1 MNLTPEK
8 ENVSRADIPT
18 SADRSLTFEHCR
30 DPESIR
36 ALQAEWSA
44 LYRHVDGEYFQSFEY
59 CYNSL
64 MCEHVGTRRKP
75 HCVVARRNGKM
86 VAVWPLLV
94 SYRNCWKFAEPL
106 TPQNRS
112 PSDILVA
119 PEKDAQQIVEA
130 LYKET
135 VRATRADVF
144 ELWRVRKTSP
154 LYACVKRHAVIRR
167 EEDDLTPYAA
177 LRGVQDWDA
186 FSRSRSGREKTK
198 PEYLKR
204 RLAKEGQFKIEL
216 IDASDPRLESFIEW
230 FVVQKRKWATEKVG
244 ESQWTFSDASLK
256 FWKALLSGPAAASG
270 IFRLFVMTF
279 NGEPVAANIVS
290 MNSDTFYLI
299 AITYD
304 LNLKKFSPGTILV
317 DECVKWAFEHHLDF
331 DFGPGDQRY
340 KTSWSGGESYPMS
353 SFMVLATPWGQ
364 TGYMTKQFV
373 KQTRERA
380 MRVVNRVVRKS
391 AAPATPESD

>member
-8 ENVSRADIPT
+8 DEVSRANIPV
-18 SADRSLTFEHCR
+18 SIDRSLTFQHYR
-30 DPESIR
+30 DSESIR
-36 ALQAEWSA
+36 AIEAEWSA
-44 LYRHVDGEYFQSFEY
+44 LYRLANGEYFQSFEY

-64 MCEHVGTRRKP
+64 MCEHIGTRRKP
-75 HCVVARRNGKM
+75 HCVVARRNGKL

-94 SYRNCWKFAEPL
+94 SYRSCWKFAEAL

-119 PEKDAQQIVEA
+119 PENDAQSIVDA
-130 LYKET
+130 VFKET

-144 ELWRVRKTSP
+144 ELWRIRKASP
-154 LYACVKRHAVIRR
+154 LYACVTRQAVIRR
-167 EEDDLTPYAA
+167 EEEDPTPYAA
-177 LRGVQDWDA
+177 LRSVQDWES

-204 RLAKEGQFKIEL
+204 RLAKDGQFTVEL

-244 ESQWTFSDASLK
+244 ESLWTFSDASLS

-290 MNSDTFYLI
+290 WNRDTFYLI

-304 LNLKKFSPGTILV
+304 MNLKKYSPGTILV
-317 DECVKWAFEHHLDF
+317 DECVKWAFEDNLDF
-331 DFGPGDQRY
+331 DFGPGEQRY
-340 KTSWSGGESYPMS
+340 KTSWSGGESYPTS
-353 SFMVLATPWGQ
+353 SFMALATPWGQ

-380 MRVVNRVVRKS
+380 MRVVHRVVRK
-391 AAPATPESD
+391 AEAPATRENE